1 MSMNVAPGAQSAV
14 HGNDFELIPMAE
26 MESQHSAGWPIC
38 REFPQFVI
46 ILEISR
52 PEIAS
57 R

>member
-1 MSMNVAPGAQSAV
+1 MSMNVVPSAQSAV

-26 MESQHSAGWPIC
+26 MESQHSAGWPVG
-38 REFPQFVI
+38 RDFPQSVI
-46 ILEISR
+46 ISEISR